1 MAEETELV
9 TRQLGDIYYLRSQ
22 RFDQWLKNAGL
33 CLRPAV
39 YLEVMEA
46 IPNATIAAE
55 DFLGLLTW
63 DMKQ

>member
-1 MAEETELV
+1 MAEENELV

-46 IPNATIAAE
+46 IPNATIAV
-55 DFLGLLTW
+55 
-63 DMKQ
+63 